1 MNKEEIW
8 NKWSSDVHETLD
20 AQKRIVSAQ
29 KADLTP
35 ILLNRDDCMAYFQ
48 GGHGRYETFLDY
60 CPCGDFHRRKLPCKH
75 IYRLAMELGLIE
87 GNPINDTTKIKVPK
101 VKDALG
107 LSAALDIIEKCSED
121 AQLLALDIF
130 SNASAGTYKNFID
143 NTTEAQ
149 ELLNEKIVHTVPD
162 DDNSLKE
169 RHFSSSPNR
178 DYSNILILEIED
190 NFSNARSTIHKY
202 LKRKYQP
209 QLVYDENM
217 NETAYYPDD
226 EITALLINRGFL
238 QAQK

>member
-20 AQKRIVSAQ
+20 AKKRIVSAQ

-35 ILLNRDDCMAYFQ
+35 ILLDNDDCMAYFQ

-87 GNPINDTTKIKVPK
+87 GNPINDPTRIKIPM

-121 AQLLALDIF
+121 AQILALDIF
-130 SNASAGTYKNFID
+130 SNAVSGTYKNFKE
-143 NTTEAQ
+143 NSTEAQ
-149 ELLNEKIVHTVPD
+149 ELLDSKIVHTVQ
-162 DDNSLKE
+162 DNDSSQTHIYAK
-169 RHFSSSPNR
+169 SSSPNT
-178 DYSNILILEIED
+178 
-190 NFSNARSTIHKY
+190 FTTIAD
-202 LKRKYQP
+202 LKALTLTKKQP
-209 QLVYDENM
+209 QPLF
-217 NETAYYPDD
+217 
-226 EITALLINRGFL
+226 LI
-238 QAQK
+238 